1 MNPAA
6 ILALI
11 GDLFEQVTAL
21 SQENER
27 LRQALAEQS
36 PGDAAEPQIS

>member
-11 GDLFEQVTAL
+11 GDLYQQLADLKVENAAL
-21 SQENER
+21 QA
-27 LRQALAEQS
+27 ALAKKQEEQ
-36 PGDAAEPQIS
+36 PND

>member
-11 GDLFEQVTAL
+11 GDLYVQIQGLQAKVDELEKEQVG
-21 SQENER
+21 E
-27 LRQALAEQS
+27 
-36 PGDAAEPQIS
+36 

>member
-11 GDLFEQVTAL
+11 GDLYAQIADLTAK
-21 SQENER
+21 
-27 LRQALAEQS
+27 LA
-36 PGDAAEPQIS
+36 AAQTPPE

>member
-11 GDLFEQVTAL
+11 GDLYEQVAAL

-27 LRQALAEQS
+27 LRAQVERRGASGL
-36 PGDAAEPQIS
+36 DADHVE

>member
-11 GDLFEQVTAL
+11 GDLYMQIQGLQSKVDELEKEQ
-21 SQENER
+21 EK
-27 LRQALAEQS
+27 
-36 PGDAAEPQIS
+36 P